1 MVSLF
6 LLQKD
11 DEKKPA
17 FAEES
22 RSTGAIKFSNY
33 WKYFRSGAGYFSLVI
48 FTTSFL
54 ITQVLF
60 LGTDYWLTLFTN
72 AEELRS
78 LRAKP
83 NVTDSNFLETFLTES
98 NYSELNA
105 IESSFSDYPDFLTT
119 ESSPVDVNSTNQT
132 TTASNWMENIDT
144 HTGVYVYSILVGC
157 LFVFTLVQAT
167 HFFQICMS
175 SSAKLHNKMFESIIR
190 SQLAFFDQNPVGKKS
205 VSRYFFKFIEF
216 SANLLKRLTKITF
229 KDKLCITFN
238 SSSAFDQ

>member
-1 MVSLF
+1 M
-6 LLQKD
+6 
-11 DEKKPA
+11 
-17 FAEES
+17 
-22 RSTGAIKFSNY
+22 
-33 WKYFRSGAGYFSLVI
+33 I

-60 LGTDYWLTLFTN
+60 LGTDYWLTVWTN

-83 NVTDSNFLETFLTES
+83 NVTDSNLLETFLTES

-119 ESSPVDVNSTNQT
+119 ESSPVDVDSTNQT

-157 LFVFTLVQAT
+157 LFVFTLVRTT

-190 SQLAFFDQNPVGKKS
+190 SQLAFFDQNPVGKKKCFS
-205 VSRYFFKFIEF
+205 IFF
-216 SANLLKRLTKITF
+216 R
-229 KDKLCITFN
+229 
-238 SSSAFDQ
+238 SSSLSSQRIF

>member
-1 MVSLF
+1 M
-6 LLQKD
+6 
-11 DEKKPA
+11 
-17 FAEES
+17 
-22 RSTGAIKFSNY
+22 
-33 WKYFRSGAGYFSLVI
+33 I

-60 LGTDYWLTLFTN
+60 LGTDYWLTLWTN

-83 NVTDSNFLETFLTES
+83 NVTDSNLLETFLTES

-119 ESSPVDVNSTNQT
+119 ESSPVDVDSTNQT

-157 LFVFTLVQAT
+157 LFVFTLVRTT

-175 SSAKLHNKMFESIIR
+175 SSAMLHNKMFKSIIHT
-190 SQLAFFDQNPVGKKS
+190 QLAFFDQNPVGKKC
-205 VSRYFFKFIEF
+205 FWILFKFIKF
-216 SANLLKRLTKITF
+216 STILLKRLSKITF
-229 KDKLCITFN
+229 KDRLCIVFSL
-238 SSSAFDQ
+238 SSVSNQ